1 MGIVSLAR
9 AAAGT
14 SPPSWPSQLTPR
26 DQAPGP
32 GDGLPH
38 DSAAMHLNTTIWVL
52 VGFSAFFLVLRLY
65 CKFLRHRGFWWDDY
79 ILIGAWVRETIPEAE
94 CRGKLG

>member
-1 MGIVSLAR
+1 MGFSGLAR
-9 AAAGT
+9 AAAAT
-14 SPPSWPSQLTPR
+14 NSTSWPSHLTPR
-26 DQAPGP
+26 DQVQ

-38 DSAAMHLNTTIWVL
+38 DSAATHLNTTIWVL

-79 ILIGAWVRETIPEAE
+79 ILIGAWVGNNVPEVE

>member
-1 MGIVSLAR
+1 MGISGLAR

-14 SPPSWPSQLTPR
+14 SPTPWPSQLTPR
-26 DQAPGP
+26 EPI
-32 GDGLPH
+32 DGGLLH
-38 DSAAMHLNTTIWVL
+38 DNAALHLNTTIWVL
-52 VGFSAFFLVLRLY
+52 VGFSASFLVLRLY

-79 ILIGAWVRETIPEAE
+79 ILIGAWVRDTVPEVE